1 MPQFD
6 PSTFASQIFWLAV
19 TFVLLYLLLSRVAL
33 PRIAEV
39 LEERSERIAD
49 DLERAAAF
57 RKESDAVVETYQQ
70 ALAKARSEAALVMA
84 EAGQEMSALA
94 AKRQAEF
101 SQRLAADTK
110 AAEER
115 IARAKDE
122 AAARV
127 QEIAVEVVRDIA
139 AKLTGREPALPTVE
153 RSVAAVMKERA

>member
-6 PSTFASQIFWLAV
+6 PSTFASQIFWLAA
-19 TFVLLYLLLSRVAL
+19 TFVLLYYLLSRLAL

-57 RKESDAVVETYQQ
+57 RKEPDAVVETYQQ

-84 EAGQEMSALA
+84 EASQEMAAVS

-101 SQRLAADTK
+101 SAKVAADIK

-115 IARAKDE
+115 IARAKAE

-127 QEIAVEVVRDIA
+127 QEIAGEAVRDIA
-139 AKLTGREPALPTVE
+139 AKLTGRSPDPAAVE
-153 RSVAAVMKERA
+153 RSIAAVMKERA